1 MTSPTE
7 ENRVRENMVSKRA
20 KGEEMGKSKEVM
32 RERDRK
38 WR

>member
-7 ENRVRENMVSKRA
+7 ENLVRENMVSKRG
-20 KGEEMGKSKEVM
+20 KGEEMGKNKEVM